1 MNKKIR
7 VIARGSR
14 LSRLQVEEVF
24 KKFPNLA
31 YEIKYLESY
40 GDKNLQISLLNGEA
54 PADIFTR
61 ELDDAIRRGDADIAI
76 HSAKDL
82 PYPLPEDIE
91 VIALFPAFDTTD
103 SLVSRDHKKLAELP
117 AGSVIG
123 TSSPLRKKG
132 LSKLRPDLTI
142 KGIRGCIEE
151 RVQQVKDGKFD
162 AAIVATCAL
171 KRLGMEDEIAE
182 VLPFATHPL
191 QGFLAI
197 TAKKVKSEER
207 RENAKKENAPLGV
220 PADLQI
226 SCKREESQACLNS
239 SECSRNSLQKSDGKE
254 RTSENT
260 DKYTHQELRAAFAS
274 QSILDR
280 QGKVQ
285 LVGFGP
291 GDPDLL
297 TLKAAKAIDHADII
311 FYDDLIDPSYLE
323 NKKAEKVYVGKRAG
337 YHHKEQATINR
348 LLLDAARQGKN
359 VVRLKGGDPMIF
371 AHGSEEIEYLES
383 NLIQVEVIPG
393 VTTASALAAS
403 QKISLTH
410 RDFSSSVALV
420 SGHTPQP
427 VTPDAETLVYYMGAK
442 QLQAI
447 ATKLIDED
455 GWAFN
460 TPVLLTYNVSRKDE
474 QTFETTLWKL
484 RNGEEATANN
494 YSAATGKNAGE
505 SIALA
510 DLPTPLIALIGNV
523 AGLKHRQAS
532 AIKPTLYT
540 GNMPALE
547 KRKPDYTYTPLIEM
561 HEYEPVH
568 WTQWEGE
575 PEKKGGDNDRKSN
588 FEKEVEEDNED
599 GLEFDEYEWA
609 EELQDNLNDFDS
621 PYKDIFLFT
630 SQYAVK
636 AWFNLLRK
644 TGKSTA
650 APKDVKFVSI
660 GATTTAALQQEG
672 IKDIEQVEKDNSFGV
687 IEWFKNKYDYY
698 RNAAIQHQ
706 KRNWSELYHSE
717 EEEEEEENEDLD
729 ENMNEDLEEHRP
741 AILYPQSNLSNN
753 TIAEELYKAGY
764 DVETISVY
772 VNKMPKHP
780 RRVNLN
786 HFKRIVFTSP
796 STIDNFIKL
805 YGKLP
810 DNVEFITRGP
820 ITQAH
825 LDEILNKE

>member
-24 KKFPNLA
+24 KNFPELA

-40 GDKNLQISLLNGEA
+40 GDKNQQISLLNGEA

-61 ELDDAIRRGDADIAI
+61 ELDDAIRQGDADIAI

-117 AGSVIG
+117 AGSIIG

-132 LSKLRPDLTI
+132 LNDLRPDLTI

-151 RVQQVKDGKFD
+151 RVQQVKDGKYD

-182 VLPFATHPL
+182 VLPFPTHPL
-191 QGFLAI
+191 QGFLAV
-197 TAKKVKSEER
+197 TAKKVSQ
-207 RENAKKENAPLGV
+207 
-220 PADLQI
+220 DLKQ
-226 SCKREESQACLNS
+226 
-239 SECSRNSLQKSDGKE
+239 
-254 RTSENT
+254 
-260 DKYTHQELRAAFAS
+260 AFAS
-274 QSILDR
+274 KSILDK
-280 QGKVQ
+280 QGSVS

-297 TLKAAKAIDHADII
+297 TIKAAKAIDAADII
-311 FYDDLIDPSYLE
+311 FYDDLIDDSYLAD
-323 NKKAEKVYVGKRAG
+323 KKAEKIYVGKRAG
-337 YHHKEQATINR
+337 YHHKEQADINR
-348 LLLDAARQGKN
+348 LLLNAAREGKN

-383 NLIQVEVIPG
+383 NLIKVNVIPG
-393 VTTASALAAS
+393 ITTASALAAS

-447 ATKLIDED
+447 ATQLIDKE

-460 TPVLLTYNVSRKDE
+460 TPVLLTYNVSRPDE
-474 QTFETTLWKL
+474 QTFETTLWNL
-484 RNGEEATANN
+484 RNGEMQN
-494 YSAATGKNAGE
+494 
-505 SIALA
+505 
-510 DLPTPLIALIGNV
+510 LPTPLIALIGNV
-523 AGLKHRQAS
+523 AGLKHHQAS
-532 AIKPTLYT
+532 DIKPTLYT
-540 GNMPALE
+540 GTLPAIE
-547 KRKPDYTYTPLIEM
+547 KRKADYTYTPLIEISY
-561 HEYEPVH
+561 HPSYF
-568 WTQWEGE
+568 T
-575 PEKKGGDNDRKSN
+575 KIL
-588 FEKEVEEDNED
+588 EDNYCEHYD
-599 GLEFDEYEWA
+599 GKSFTEYCEWDESQALY
-609 EELQDNLNDFDS
+609 
-621 PYKDIFLFT
+621 YIFT
-630 SQYAVK
+630 SQYGVQATLDYYDLILNEQEEHVFISIGDTTTEALHK
-636 AWFNLLRK
+636 A
-644 TGKSTA
+644 GV
-650 APKDVKFVSI
+650 KDVI
-660 GATTTAALQQEG
+660 
-672 IKDIEQVEKDNSFGV
+672 QVEQDNRYGV
-687 IEWFKNKYDYY
+687 IEWFKKEKERLDAAKPQYEQSLELFEKMDYDNYDPELEDFVY
-698 RNAAIQHQ
+698 RYENRLVFYPHSSLSPEDIPLALQ
-706 KRNWSELYHSE
+706 ELGFNVLSAVVYN
-717 EEEEEEENEDLD
+717 NEL
-729 ENMNEDLEEHRP
+729 
-741 AILYPQSNLSNN
+741 
-753 TIAEELYKAGY
+753 
-764 DVETISVY
+764 
-772 VNKMPKHP
+772 PKNP

-810 DNVEFITRGP
+810 ENTEFITRGP

-825 LDEILNKE
+825 LEEVLNK

>member
-24 KKFPNLA
+24 KNFPELA

-40 GDKNLQISLLNGEA
+40 GDKNQQISLLNGEA

-61 ELDDAIRRGDADIAI
+61 ELDDAIRQGDADIAI

-103 SLVSRDHKKLAELP
+103 SLVSRNHKKLAELP
-117 AGSVIG
+117 AGSIIG

-132 LSKLRPDLTI
+132 LNELRPDLTI

-151 RVQQVKDGKFD
+151 RVQQVKDGKYD

-182 VLPFATHPL
+182 VLPFPTHPL

-197 TAKKVKSEER
+197 TAKKGS
-207 RENAKKENAPLGV
+207 
-220 PADLQI
+220 DLKQ
-226 SCKREESQACLNS
+226 
-239 SECSRNSLQKSDGKE
+239 
-254 RTSENT
+254 
-260 DKYTHQELRAAFAS
+260 AFAS
-274 QSILDR
+274 KSILDK
-280 QGKVQ
+280 QGTVS

-297 TLKAAKAIDHADII
+297 TIKAAKAIDAADII
-311 FYDDLIDPSYLE
+311 FYDDLIDDSYLAD
-323 NKKAEKVYVGKRAG
+323 KKAEKIYVGKRAG
-337 YHHKEQATINR
+337 YHHKEQADINR
-348 LLLDAARQGKN
+348 LLLEAAREGKN

-383 NLIQVEVIPG
+383 NLIKVNVIPG
-393 VTTASALAAS
+393 ITTASALAAS

-447 ATKLIDED
+447 ATQLIDKE

-460 TPVLLTYNVSRKDE
+460 TPVLLTYNVSRPDE
-474 QTFETTLWKL
+474 QTFETTLWNL
-484 RNGEEATANN
+484 RNGEMQN
-494 YSAATGKNAGE
+494 
-505 SIALA
+505 
-510 DLPTPLIALIGNV
+510 LPTPLIALIGYV
-523 AGLKHRQAS
+523 AGLKYHQAS
-532 AIKPTLYT
+532 DIKPTLYT
-540 GNMPALE
+540 GTLPAIE
-547 KRKPDYTYTPLIEM
+547 KRKADYTYTPLIEISY
-561 HEYEPVH
+561 HPSYF
-568 WTQWEGE
+568 T
-575 PEKKGGDNDRKSN
+575 KIL
-588 FEKEVEEDNED
+588 EDNYCKQYD
-599 GLEFDEYEWA
+599 GKCFTKYCEWDESQALY
-609 EELQDNLNDFDS
+609 
-621 PYKDIFLFT
+621 YIFT
-630 SQYAVK
+630 SQYGVEATLEDYDLIFKEQEKHV
-636 AWFNLLRK
+636 FI
-644 TGKSTA
+644 
-650 APKDVKFVSI
+650 SI
-660 GATTTAALQQEG
+660 GDTTTEALHKAG
-672 IKDIEQVEKDNSFGV
+672 VKNVIQVEQDNRYGV
-687 IEWFKNKYDYY
+687 IEWFKKEKERLD
-698 RNAAIQHQ
+698 AARPQYEH
-706 KRNWSELYHSE
+706 SFELFE
-717 EEEEEEENEDLD
+717 KMDLD
-729 ENMNEDLEEHRP
+729 NYDHELADFVYRYENRLVFYPHSSLSPEDIPLALQELGFDVLSAIVYNNEL
-741 AILYPQSNLSNN
+741 
-753 TIAEELYKAGY
+753 
-764 DVETISVY
+764 
-772 VNKMPKHP
+772 PKNP

-810 DNVEFITRGP
+810 ENTEFITRGP

-825 LDEILNKE
+825 LEEVLNK

>member
-24 KKFPNLA
+24 KNFPELA

-40 GDKNLQISLLNGEA
+40 GDKNQQISLLNGEA

-61 ELDDAIRRGDADIAI
+61 ELDDAIRQGDADIAI

-117 AGSVIG
+117 AGSIIG

-132 LSKLRPDLTI
+132 LNELRPDLTI

-151 RVQQVKDGKFD
+151 RVQQVKDGKYD

-182 VLPFATHPL
+182 VLPFPTHPL

-197 TAKKVKSEER
+197 TAL
-207 RENAKKENAPLGV
+207 KESAAIRNTGGTKV
-220 PADLQI
+220 PADLQ
-226 SCKREESQACLNS
+226 
-239 SECSRNSLQKSDGKE
+239 SDGKQAI
-254 RTSENT
+254 SSQAL
-260 DKYTHQELRAAFAS
+260 KQAFAS
-274 QSILDR
+274 KSILDK
-280 QGKVQ
+280 QGTVS

-291 GDPDLL
+291 GDPELL
-297 TLKAAKAIDHADII
+297 TIKAAKAIDAADII
-311 FYDDLIDPSYLE
+311 FYDDLIDDSYLAD
-323 NKKAEKVYVGKRAG
+323 KKAEKIYVGKRAG
-337 YHHKEQATINR
+337 YHHKEQADINR
-348 LLLDAARQGKN
+348 LLLEAAREGKN

-383 NLIQVEVIPG
+383 NLIKVNVIPG
-393 VTTASALAAS
+393 ITTASALAAS

-442 QLQAI
+442 QLQTI
-447 ATKLIDED
+447 ATQLIDKE

-460 TPVLLTYNVSRKDE
+460 TPVLLTYNVSRPDE
-474 QTFETTLWKL
+474 QTFETTLWNL
-484 RNGEEATANN
+484 RNGEMQN
-494 YSAATGKNAGE
+494 
-505 SIALA
+505 
-510 DLPTPLIALIGNV
+510 LPTPLIALIGNV
-523 AGLKHRQAS
+523 AGLKHHQAS
-532 AIKPTLYT
+532 DIKPTLYT
-540 GNMPALE
+540 GTLPAIE
-547 KRKPDYTYTPLIEM
+547 KRKTDYTYTPLIEINYEID
-561 HEYEPVH
+561 HEWGLEDIGTSPISKEWYD
-568 WTQWEGE
+568 GE
-575 PEKKGGDNDRKSN
+575 WA
-588 FEKEVEEDNED
+588 D
-599 GLEFDEYEWA
+599 GLEDY
-609 EELQDNLNDFDS
+609 S
-621 PYKDIFLFT
+621 DISYLLFT

-636 AWFNLLRK
+636 GFMRVVEYTNYQQYTNEDLKVISIGK
-644 TGKSTA
+644 TTTEALHRAGF
-650 APKDVKFVSI
+650 KDVI
-660 GATTTAALQQEG
+660 
-672 IKDIEQVEKDNSFGV
+672 QVDEDNRYGV
-687 IEWFKNKYDYY
+687 IEWFKKE
-698 RNAAIQHQ
+698 RPKFLEQHPI
-706 KRNWSELYHSE
+706 EIEHGE
-717 EEEEEEENEDLD
+717 EYEEI
-729 ENMNEDLEEHRP
+729 P
-741 AILYPQSNLSNN
+741 AVLYPCSSLSPDDIPEALFALRYNVTKWTVYNN
-753 TIAEELYKAGY
+753 EL
-764 DVETISVY
+764 
-772 VNKMPKHP
+772 PKNP

-810 DNVEFITRGP
+810 ENTEFITRGP

-825 LDEILNKE
+825 LEEVLNK

>member
-1 MNKKIR
+1 MNKKIK

-24 KKFPNLA
+24 KNFPELA

-40 GDKNLQISLLNGEA
+40 GDKNQQISLLNGEA

-61 ELDDAIRRGDADIAI
+61 ELDDAIRQGDADIAI

-117 AGSVIG
+117 AGSIIG

-132 LSKLRPDLTI
+132 LNELRPDLTI

-151 RVQQVKDGKFD
+151 RVQQVKDGKYD

-182 VLPFATHPL
+182 VLPFPTHPL
-191 QGFLAI
+191 QGFLAV
-197 TAKKVKSEER
+197 TGKKVKSEER
-207 RENAKKENAPLGV
+207 RVKNQNAESSSASEQENSSLFTLRSSLKNL
-220 PADLQI
+220 
-226 SCKREESQACLNS
+226 LNS
-239 SECSRNSLQKSDGKE
+239 
-254 RTSENT
+254 
-260 DKYTHQELRAAFAS
+260 
-274 QSILDR
+274 
-280 QGKVQ
+280 QGTVS

-297 TLKAAKAIDHADII
+297 TIKAAKAIDAADII
-311 FYDDLIDPSYLE
+311 FYDDLIDDSYLAD
-323 NKKAEKVYVGKRAG
+323 KKAEKIYVGKRAG
-337 YHHKEQATINR
+337 YHHKEQADINR
-348 LLLDAARQGKN
+348 LLLDAAREGKN

-383 NLIQVEVIPG
+383 NLIKVNVIPG
-393 VTTASALAAS
+393 ITTASALAAS

-447 ATKLIDED
+447 ATQLIDKE

-460 TPVLLTYNVSRKDE
+460 TPVLLTYNVSRPDE
-474 QTFETTLWKL
+474 QTFETTLWNL
-484 RNGEEATANN
+484 RNGEMQN
-494 YSAATGKNAGE
+494 
-505 SIALA
+505 
-510 DLPTPLIALIGNV
+510 LPTPLIALIGNV
-523 AGLKHRQAS
+523 AGLKHHQAS
-532 AIKPTLYT
+532 DIKPTLYT
-540 GNMPALE
+540 GTLPAIE
-547 KRKPDYTYTPLIEM
+547 KRKADYTYTPLIEISY
-561 HEYEPVH
+561 HPSYF
-568 WTQWEGE
+568 T
-575 PEKKGGDNDRKSN
+575 KIL
-588 FEKEVEEDNED
+588 EDNYCEHYD
-599 GLEFDEYEWA
+599 GKSFTEYCEWDESQALY
-609 EELQDNLNDFDS
+609 
-621 PYKDIFLFT
+621 YIFT
-630 SQYAVK
+630 SQYGVQATLDYYDLIFKEQEEHVFISIGDTTTEALHK
-636 AWFNLLRK
+636 A
-644 TGKSTA
+644 GV
-650 APKDVKFVSI
+650 KDVI
-660 GATTTAALQQEG
+660 
-672 IKDIEQVEKDNSFGV
+672 QVEKDNRYGV
-687 IEWFKNKYDYY
+687 IEWFKKEKERLDAARPQYEHSFELFEKMDHDNYDPELEDFVY
-698 RNAAIQHQ
+698 RYENRLVFYPHSSLSPEDIPLALQ
-706 KRNWSELYHSE
+706 ELGFNVLSAVVYN
-717 EEEEEEENEDLD
+717 NEL
-729 ENMNEDLEEHRP
+729 
-741 AILYPQSNLSNN
+741 
-753 TIAEELYKAGY
+753 
-764 DVETISVY
+764 
-772 VNKMPKHP
+772 PKNP

-810 DNVEFITRGP
+810 ENTEFITRGP

-825 LDEILNKE
+825 LEEVLNK

>member
-24 KKFPNLA
+24 KNFPELA

-40 GDKNLQISLLNGEA
+40 GDKNQQISLLNGEA

-61 ELDDAIRRGDADIAI
+61 ELDDAIRQGDADIAI

-117 AGSVIG
+117 AGSIIG

-132 LSKLRPDLTI
+132 LNELRPDLTI

-151 RVQQVKDGKFD
+151 RVQQVKDGKYD

-182 VLPFATHPL
+182 VLPFPTHPL

-197 TAKKVKSEER
+197 TGKKVKSEER
-207 RENAKKENAPLGV
+207 RMKNQNAESSSASEQENSSLFTLRSSLKNL
-220 PADLQI
+220 
-226 SCKREESQACLNS
+226 LNS
-239 SECSRNSLQKSDGKE
+239 
-254 RTSENT
+254 
-260 DKYTHQELRAAFAS
+260 
-274 QSILDR
+274 
-280 QGKVQ
+280 QGSVS

-297 TLKAAKAIDHADII
+297 TIKAAKAIDAADII
-311 FYDDLIDPSYLE
+311 FYDDLIDDSYLAD
-323 NKKAEKVYVGKRAG
+323 KKAEKIYVGKRAG
-337 YHHKEQATINR
+337 YHHKEQEDINR
-348 LLLDAARQGKN
+348 LLLNAAREGKN

-383 NLIQVEVIPG
+383 NLIKVNVIPG
-393 VTTASALAAS
+393 ITTASALAAS

-442 QLQAI
+442 QLQTI
-447 ATKLIDED
+447 ATQLIDKE

-460 TPVLLTYNVSRKDE
+460 TPVLLTYNVSRPDE
-474 QTFETTLWKL
+474 QTFETTLWNL
-484 RNGEEATANN
+484 RNGEMQN
-494 YSAATGKNAGE
+494 
-505 SIALA
+505 
-510 DLPTPLIALIGNV
+510 LPTPLIALIGNV
-523 AGLKHRQAS
+523 AGLKHYQAS
-532 AIKPTLYT
+532 DIKPTLYT
-540 GNMPALE
+540 GTLPAIE
-547 KRKPDYTYTPLIEM
+547 KRKADYTYTPLIDIN
-561 HEYEPVH
+561 YEI
-568 WTQWEGE
+568 
-575 PEKKGGDNDRKSN
+575 DY
-588 FEKEVEEDNED
+588 ED
-599 GLEFDEYEWA
+599 GLEDIEKCPVSKEWVDGEWSNGLEY
-609 EELQDNLNDFDS
+609 LS
-621 PYKDIFLFT
+621 HISYILFT

-636 AWFNLLRK
+636 GFMRVIEYTYYQTYPNKDLKVISIGK
-644 TGKSTA
+644 TTTEALHKAGF
-650 APKDVKFVSI
+650 KDVIQVD
-660 GATTTAALQQEG
+660 EDNRYG
-672 IKDIEQVEKDNSFGV
+672 I
-687 IEWFKNKYDYY
+687 IEWFKKE
-698 RNAAIQHQ
+698 RPKFLEQHPI
-706 KRNWSELYHSE
+706 EIEHGE
-717 EEEEEEENEDLD
+717 EYEEI
-729 ENMNEDLEEHRP
+729 P
-741 AILYPQSNLSNN
+741 AVLYPCSSLSPDDIPEALFALRYNVTKWTVYNN
-753 TIAEELYKAGY
+753 EL
-764 DVETISVY
+764 
-772 VNKMPKHP
+772 PKNP

-810 DNVEFITRGP
+810 ENTEFITRGP

-825 LDEILNKE
+825 LEEVMNK

>member
-24 KKFPNLA
+24 KNFPELA

-40 GDKNLQISLLNGEA
+40 GDKNQQISLLNGEA

-61 ELDDAIRRGDADIAI
+61 ELDDAIRQGDADIAI

-103 SLVSRDHKKLAELP
+103 SLVSRDYKKLAELP
-117 AGSVIG
+117 AGSIIG

-132 LSKLRPDLTI
+132 LNELRPDLTI

-151 RVQQVKDGKFD
+151 RVQQVKDGKYD

-182 VLPFATHPL
+182 VLPFPTHPL

-197 TAKKVKSEER
+197 TAKKGSQ
-207 RENAKKENAPLGV
+207 
-220 PADLQI
+220 DLKQ
-226 SCKREESQACLNS
+226 
-239 SECSRNSLQKSDGKE
+239 
-254 RTSENT
+254 
-260 DKYTHQELRAAFAS
+260 AFAS
-274 QSILDR
+274 KSILDK
-280 QGKVQ
+280 QGTAS

-297 TLKAAKAIDHADII
+297 TIKAAKAIDAADII
-311 FYDDLIDPSYLE
+311 FYDDLIDDSYLAD
-323 NKKAEKVYVGKRAG
+323 KKAEKIYVGKRAG
-337 YHHKEQATINR
+337 YHHKEQADINR
-348 LLLDAARQGKN
+348 LLLEAAREGKN

-383 NLIQVEVIPG
+383 NLIKVNVIPG
-393 VTTASALAAS
+393 ITTASALAAS

-442 QLQAI
+442 QLQTI
-447 ATKLIDED
+447 ATQLIDKE

-460 TPVLLTYNVSRKDE
+460 TPVLLTYNVSRPDE
-474 QTFETTLWKL
+474 QTFETTLWNL
-484 RNGEEATANN
+484 RNGEMQN
-494 YSAATGKNAGE
+494 
-505 SIALA
+505 
-510 DLPTPLIALIGNV
+510 LPTPLIALIGNV
-523 AGLKHRQAS
+523 AGLKHHQAS
-532 AIKPTLYT
+532 DIKPTLYT
-540 GNMPALE
+540 GTLPAIE
-547 KRKPDYTYTPLIEM
+547 KRKADYTYTPLIEISY
-561 HEYEPVH
+561 HPSYFTKILEDHYFERYD
-568 WTQWEGE
+568 G
-575 PEKKGGDNDRKSN
+575 KS
-588 FEKEVEEDNED
+588 FTKYCEW
-599 GLEFDEYEWA
+599 DESQALY
-609 EELQDNLNDFDS
+609 
-621 PYKDIFLFT
+621 YIFT
-630 SQYAVK
+630 SQYGVHATLDYYDLIFKEQEEHV
-636 AWFNLLRK
+636 FI
-644 TGKSTA
+644 
-650 APKDVKFVSI
+650 SI
-660 GATTTAALQQEG
+660 GDTTTEALHKAG
-672 IKDIEQVEKDNSFGV
+672 VKNVIQVEQDNRYGV
-687 IEWFKNKYDYY
+687 IEWFKKEKERLDAEKPRYEQ
-698 RNAAIQHQ
+698 IM
-706 KRNWSELYHSE
+706 KK
-717 EEEEEEENEDLD
+717 LD
-729 ENMNEDLEEHRP
+729 ELNDPDEQDAYYYKEEDFLQRYENRLVFYPHSSLSPEDIPLALQELGFNVLSAVVYNNEL
-741 AILYPQSNLSNN
+741 
-753 TIAEELYKAGY
+753 
-764 DVETISVY
+764 
-772 VNKMPKHP
+772 PKNP

-810 DNVEFITRGP
+810 ENTEFITRGP

-825 LDEILNKE
+825 LEEVLNK

>member
-24 KKFPNLA
+24 KNFPELA

-40 GDKNLQISLLNGEA
+40 GDKNQQISLLNGEA

-61 ELDDAIRRGDADIAI
+61 ELDDAIRQGDADIAI

-117 AGSVIG
+117 AGSIIG

-132 LSKLRPDLTI
+132 LNELRPDLTI

-151 RVQQVKDGKFD
+151 RVQQVKDGKYD

-182 VLPFATHPL
+182 VLPFPTHPL

-197 TAKKVKSEER
+197 TGKKVKSEER
-207 RENAKKENAPLGV
+207 RMKNQNAESSSASEQENSSLFTLRSSLKNL
-220 PADLQI
+220 
-226 SCKREESQACLNS
+226 LNS
-239 SECSRNSLQKSDGKE
+239 
-254 RTSENT
+254 
-260 DKYTHQELRAAFAS
+260 
-274 QSILDR
+274 
-280 QGKVQ
+280 QGSVS

-297 TLKAAKAIDHADII
+297 TIKAAKAIDAADII
-311 FYDDLIDPSYLE
+311 FYDDLIDDSFLAD
-323 NKKAEKVYVGKRAG
+323 KKAEKIYVGKRAG
-337 YHHKEQATINR
+337 YHHKEQEDINR
-348 LLLDAARQGKN
+348 LLLNAAREGKN

-383 NLIQVEVIPG
+383 NLIKVNVIPG
-393 VTTASALAAS
+393 ITTASALAAS

-442 QLQAI
+442 QLQTI
-447 ATKLIDED
+447 ATQLIDKE

-460 TPVLLTYNVSRKDE
+460 TSVLLTYNVSRPDE
-474 QTFETTLWKL
+474 QTFETTLWNL
-484 RNGEEATANN
+484 RNGEMQN
-494 YSAATGKNAGE
+494 
-505 SIALA
+505 
-510 DLPTPLIALIGNV
+510 LPTPLIALIGYV
-523 AGLKHRQAS
+523 AGLKHHQAS
-532 AIKPTLYT
+532 DIKPTLYT
-540 GNMPALE
+540 GTLPAIE
-547 KRKPDYTYTPLIEM
+547 KRKADYTYTPLIEISY
-561 HEYEPVH
+561 HPSYFTKILEDHYFERYD
-568 WTQWEGE
+568 G
-575 PEKKGGDNDRKSN
+575 KS
-588 FEKEVEEDNED
+588 FTKYCEW
-599 GLEFDEYEWA
+599 DESQALY
-609 EELQDNLNDFDS
+609 
-621 PYKDIFLFT
+621 YIFT
-630 SQYAVK
+630 SQYGVHATLDYYDLIFKEQEEHV
-636 AWFNLLRK
+636 FI
-644 TGKSTA
+644 
-650 APKDVKFVSI
+650 SI
-660 GATTTAALQQEG
+660 GDTTTEALHKAG
-672 IKDIEQVEKDNSFGV
+672 VKNVIQVEQDNRYGV
-687 IEWFKNKYDYY
+687 IEWFKKEKERLDAEKPRYEQ
-698 RNAAIQHQ
+698 IM
-706 KRNWSELYHSE
+706 KK
-717 EEEEEEENEDLD
+717 LD
-729 ENMNEDLEEHRP
+729 ELNDPDEQDAYYYKEEDFLQRYENRLVFYPHSSLSPEDIPLALQELGFNVLSAVVYNNEL
-741 AILYPQSNLSNN
+741 
-753 TIAEELYKAGY
+753 
-764 DVETISVY
+764 
-772 VNKMPKHP
+772 PKNP

-810 DNVEFITRGP
+810 ENTEFITRGP

-825 LDEILNKE
+825 LEEVLNK

>member
-24 KKFPNLA
+24 KNFPELA

-40 GDKNLQISLLNGEA
+40 GDKNQQISLLNGEA

-61 ELDDAIRRGDADIAI
+61 ELDDAIRQGDADIAI

-117 AGSVIG
+117 AGSIIG

-132 LSKLRPDLTI
+132 LNELRPDLTI

-151 RVQQVKDGKFD
+151 RVQQVKDGKYD
-162 AAIVATCAL
+162 AAIVASCAL

-182 VLPFATHPL
+182 VLPFPTHPL
-191 QGFLAI
+191 QGFLAV
-197 TAKKVKSEER
+197 TAKKGSQ
-207 RENAKKENAPLGV
+207 
-220 PADLQI
+220 DL
-226 SCKREESQACLNS
+226 KQAFVS
-239 SECSRNSLQKSDGKE
+239 K
-254 RTSENT
+254 
-260 DKYTHQELRAAFAS
+260 
-274 QSILDR
+274 SILDK
-280 QGKVQ
+280 QGSVS

-297 TLKAAKAIDHADII
+297 TIKAAKAIDAADII
-311 FYDDLIDPSYLE
+311 FYDDLIDDSYLAD
-323 NKKAEKVYVGKRAG
+323 KKAEKIYVGKRAG
-337 YHHKEQATINR
+337 YHHKEQADINR
-348 LLLDAARQGKN
+348 LLLEAAREGKN

-383 NLIQVEVIPG
+383 NLIKVNVIPG
-393 VTTASALAAS
+393 ITTASALAAS

-447 ATKLIDED
+447 ATQFIDKE

-460 TPVLLTYNVSRKDE
+460 TPVLLTYNVSRPDE
-474 QTFETTLWKL
+474 QTFETTLWNL
-484 RNGEEATANN
+484 RNGEMQN
-494 YSAATGKNAGE
+494 
-505 SIALA
+505 
-510 DLPTPLIALIGNV
+510 LPTPLIALIGYV
-523 AGLKHRQAS
+523 AGLKHHQAS
-532 AIKPTLYT
+532 DIKPTLYT
-540 GNMPALE
+540 GTLPAIE
-547 KRKPDYTYTPLIEM
+547 KRKADYTYTPLIEISY
-561 HEYEPVH
+561 HPSYF
-568 WTQWEGE
+568 T
-575 PEKKGGDNDRKSN
+575 KIL
-588 FEKEVEEDNED
+588 EDNYCEHYD
-599 GLEFDEYEWA
+599 GKSFTEYCEWDESQALY
-609 EELQDNLNDFDS
+609 
-621 PYKDIFLFT
+621 YIFT
-630 SQYAVK
+630 SQYGVQATLDYYDLILKEQEEHVFISIGDTTTEALHK
-636 AWFNLLRK
+636 A
-644 TGKSTA
+644 GV
-650 APKDVKFVSI
+650 KDVI
-660 GATTTAALQQEG
+660 
-672 IKDIEQVEKDNSFGV
+672 QVEQDNRYGV
-687 IEWFKNKYDYY
+687 IEWFKKEKERLD
-698 RNAAIQHQ
+698 AARPQYEQ
-706 KRNWSELYHSE
+706 SYELFE
-717 EEEEEEENEDLD
+717 KMDLD
-729 ENMNEDLEEHRP
+729 NYDHELADFVYRYENRLVFYPHSSLSPEDIPLALQELGFNVLSAVVYNNEL
-741 AILYPQSNLSNN
+741 
-753 TIAEELYKAGY
+753 
-764 DVETISVY
+764 
-772 VNKMPKHP
+772 PKNP

-810 DNVEFITRGP
+810 ENTEFITRGP

-825 LDEILNKE
+825 LEEVLNK

>member
-24 KKFPNLA
+24 KNFPELA

-40 GDKNLQISLLNGEA
+40 GDKNQQISLLNGEA

-61 ELDDAIRRGDADIAI
+61 ELDDAIRQGDADIAI

-117 AGSVIG
+117 AGSIIG

-132 LSKLRPDLTI
+132 LNELRPDLTI

-151 RVQQVKDGKFD
+151 RVQQVKDGKYD

-182 VLPFATHPL
+182 VLPFPTHPL

-197 TAKKVKSEER
+197 TAL
-207 RENAKKENAPLGV
+207 KESADIRNTGGTKV
-220 PADLQI
+220 PADLQ
-226 SCKREESQACLNS
+226 
-239 SECSRNSLQKSDGKE
+239 SDGKQAI
-254 RTSENT
+254 SSQAL
-260 DKYTHQELRAAFAS
+260 KQAFAS
-274 QSILDR
+274 KSILDK
-280 QGKVQ
+280 QGTVS

-291 GDPDLL
+291 GDPELL
-297 TLKAAKAIDHADII
+297 TIKAAKAIDAADII
-311 FYDDLIDPSYLE
+311 FYDDLIDDSYLAD
-323 NKKAEKVYVGKRAG
+323 KKAEKIYVGKRAG
-337 YHHKEQATINR
+337 YHHKEQADINR
-348 LLLDAARQGKN
+348 LLLDAAREGKN

-383 NLIQVEVIPG
+383 NLIKVNVIPG
-393 VTTASALAAS
+393 ITTASALAAS

-442 QLQAI
+442 QLQTI
-447 ATKLIDED
+447 ATQLIDKD

-460 TPVLLTYNVSRKDE
+460 TPVLLTYNVSRPDE
-474 QTFETTLWKL
+474 QTFETTLWNL
-484 RNGEEATANN
+484 RNSEMQN
-494 YSAATGKNAGE
+494 
-505 SIALA
+505 
-510 DLPTPLIALIGNV
+510 LPTPLITLIGNV
-523 AGLKHRQAS
+523 AGLKHHQAS
-532 AIKPTLYT
+532 DIKPTLYT
-540 GNMPALE
+540 GTLPAIE
-547 KRKPDYTYTPLIEM
+547 KRKADYTYTPLIEIN
-561 HEYEPVH
+561 YEI
-568 WTQWEGE
+568 
-575 PEKKGGDNDRKSN
+575 DY
-588 FEKEVEEDNED
+588 ED
-599 GLEFDEYEWA
+599 GLEVIEKCPVSKEWYDGVWA
-609 EELQDNLNDFDS
+609 DGLEDYS
-621 PYKDIFLFT
+621 DISYLLFT

-636 AWFNLLRK
+636 GFMRVIKDTNYEEYTNEDLKVISIGK
-644 TGKSTA
+644 TTTEALHKAGF
-650 APKDVKFVSI
+650 KDVIQVD
-660 GATTTAALQQEG
+660 EDNRYG
-672 IKDIEQVEKDNSFGV
+672 I
-687 IEWFKNKYDYY
+687 IEWFKKE
-698 RNAAIQHQ
+698 RPKFLEQHPI
-706 KRNWSELYHSE
+706 EIEHGE
-717 EEEEEEENEDLD
+717 EYEEI
-729 ENMNEDLEEHRP
+729 P
-741 AILYPQSNLSNN
+741 AVLYPCSSLSPDDIPEALFALRYNVTKWTVYNN
-753 TIAEELYKAGY
+753 EL
-764 DVETISVY
+764 
-772 VNKMPKHP
+772 PKNP

-810 DNVEFITRGP
+810 ENTEFITRGP

-825 LDEILNKE
+825 LEEVLNK

>member
-24 KKFPNLA
+24 KNFPELA

-40 GDKNLQISLLNGEA
+40 GDKNQQISLLNGEA

-61 ELDDAIRRGDADIAI
+61 ELDDAIRQGDADIAI

-117 AGSVIG
+117 AGSIIG

-132 LSKLRPDLTI
+132 LNELRPDLTI

-151 RVQQVKDGKFD
+151 RVQQVKDGKYD

-182 VLPFATHPL
+182 VLPFPTHPL

-197 TAKKVKSEER
+197 TAKKGS
-207 RENAKKENAPLGV
+207 
-220 PADLQI
+220 DLKQ
-226 SCKREESQACLNS
+226 
-239 SECSRNSLQKSDGKE
+239 
-254 RTSENT
+254 
-260 DKYTHQELRAAFAS
+260 AFAS
-274 QSILDR
+274 KSILDK
-280 QGKVQ
+280 QGSVS

-297 TLKAAKAIDHADII
+297 TIKAAKAIDAADII
-311 FYDDLIDPSYLE
+311 FYDDLIDDSYLTD
-323 NKKAEKVYVGKRAG
+323 KKAEKIYVGKRAG
-337 YHHKEQATINR
+337 YHHKEQADINR
-348 LLLDAARQGKN
+348 LLLEAAREGKN

-383 NLIQVEVIPG
+383 NLIKVNVIPG
-393 VTTASALAAS
+393 ITTASALAAS

-442 QLQAI
+442 QLQTI
-447 ATKLIDED
+447 ATQLIDKE

-460 TPVLLTYNVSRKDE
+460 TPVLLTYNVSRPDE
-474 QTFETTLWKL
+474 QTFETTLWNL
-484 RNGEEATANN
+484 RNDEMQN
-494 YSAATGKNAGE
+494 
-505 SIALA
+505 
-510 DLPTPLIALIGNV
+510 LPTPLIALIGNV
-523 AGLKHRQAS
+523 AGLKHHQAS
-532 AIKPTLYT
+532 DIKPTLYT
-540 GNMPALE
+540 GTLPAIE
-547 KRKPDYTYTPLIEM
+547 KRKADYTYTPLIEISY
-561 HEYEPVH
+561 HPSYF
-568 WTQWEGE
+568 T
-575 PEKKGGDNDRKSN
+575 KIL
-588 FEKEVEEDNED
+588 EDNYCKQYD
-599 GLEFDEYEWA
+599 GKCFTKYCEWDESQALY
-609 EELQDNLNDFDS
+609 
-621 PYKDIFLFT
+621 YIFT
-630 SQYAVK
+630 SQYGVEATLEDYDLIFKEQEKHV
-636 AWFNLLRK
+636 FI
-644 TGKSTA
+644 
-650 APKDVKFVSI
+650 SI
-660 GATTTAALQQEG
+660 GDTTTEALHKAG
-672 IKDIEQVEKDNSFGV
+672 VKNVIQVEQDNRYGV
-687 IEWFKNKYDYY
+687 IEWFKKEKERLD
-698 RNAAIQHQ
+698 AARPQYEH
-706 KRNWSELYHSE
+706 SFELFE
-717 EEEEEEENEDLD
+717 KMDLD
-729 ENMNEDLEEHRP
+729 NYDHELADFVYRYENRLVFYPHSSLSPEDIPLALQELGFDVLSAIVYNNEL
-741 AILYPQSNLSNN
+741 
-753 TIAEELYKAGY
+753 
-764 DVETISVY
+764 
-772 VNKMPKHP
+772 PKNP

-810 DNVEFITRGP
+810 ENTEFITRGP

-825 LDEILNKE
+825 LEEVMKVKNEE

>member
-24 KKFPNLA
+24 KNFPELA

-40 GDKNLQISLLNGEA
+40 GDKNQQISLLNGEA

-61 ELDDAIRRGDADIAI
+61 ELDDAIRQGDADIAI

-117 AGSVIG
+117 AGSIIG

-132 LSKLRPDLTI
+132 LNELRPDLTI

-151 RVQQVKDGKFD
+151 RVQQVKDGKYD

-182 VLPFATHPL
+182 VLPFPTHPL

-197 TAKKVKSEER
+197 TAKK
-207 RENAKKENAPLGV
+207 G
-220 PADLQI
+220 
-226 SCKREESQACLNS
+226 SQA
-239 SECSRNSLQKSDGKE
+239 LQ
-254 RTSENT
+254 
-260 DKYTHQELRAAFAS
+260 QAFAS
-274 QSILDR
+274 KSILNK
-280 QGKVQ
+280 QGSVS

-297 TLKAAKAIDHADII
+297 TIKAAKAIDAADII
-311 FYDDLIDPSYLE
+311 FYDDLIDDSYLAD
-323 NKKAEKVYVGKRAG
+323 KKAEKIYVGKRAG
-337 YHHKEQATINR
+337 YHHKEQADINR
-348 LLLDAARQGKN
+348 LLLEAAREGKN

-383 NLIQVEVIPG
+383 NLIKVNVIPG
-393 VTTASALAAS
+393 ITTASALAAS

-447 ATKLIDED
+447 ATQLIDKE

-460 TPVLLTYNVSRKDE
+460 TPVLLTYNVSRPDE
-474 QTFETTLWKL
+474 QTFETTLWNL
-484 RNGEEATANN
+484 RNGEMQN
-494 YSAATGKNAGE
+494 
-505 SIALA
+505 
-510 DLPTPLIALIGNV
+510 LPTPLIALIGYV
-523 AGLKHRQAS
+523 AGLKHHQAS
-532 AIKPTLYT
+532 DIKPTLYT
-540 GNMPALE
+540 GTLPAIE
-547 KRKPDYTYTPLIEM
+547 KRKADYTYTPLIEISY
-561 HEYEPVH
+561 HPSYF
-568 WTQWEGE
+568 T
-575 PEKKGGDNDRKSN
+575 KIL
-588 FEKEVEEDNED
+588 EDNYCEHYD
-599 GLEFDEYEWA
+599 GKSFTEYCEWDESQALY
-609 EELQDNLNDFDS
+609 
-621 PYKDIFLFT
+621 YIFT
-630 SQYAVK
+630 SQYGVQATLDYYDLILDEQEEHVFISIGDTTTEALHK
-636 AWFNLLRK
+636 A
-644 TGKSTA
+644 GV
-650 APKDVKFVSI
+650 KDVI
-660 GATTTAALQQEG
+660 
-672 IKDIEQVEKDNSFGV
+672 QVEQDNRYGV
-687 IEWFKNKYDYY
+687 IEWFKKEKERLD
-698 RNAAIQHQ
+698 AARPQYEH
-706 KRNWSELYHSE
+706 SYELFE
-717 EEEEEEENEDLD
+717 KMDLD
-729 ENMNEDLEEHRP
+729 NYDHKLADFVYRYENRLVFYPHSSLSPEDIPLALQELGFNVLSAVVYNNEL
-741 AILYPQSNLSNN
+741 
-753 TIAEELYKAGY
+753 
-764 DVETISVY
+764 
-772 VNKMPKHP
+772 PKNP

-810 DNVEFITRGP
+810 ENTEFITRGP

-825 LDEILNKE
+825 LEEVLNK

>member
-24 KKFPNLA
+24 KNFPELA

-40 GDKNLQISLLNGEA
+40 GDKNQQISLLNGEA

-61 ELDDAIRRGDADIAI
+61 ELDDAIRQGDADIAI

-117 AGSVIG
+117 AGSIIG

-132 LSKLRPDLTI
+132 LNELRPDLTI

-151 RVQQVKDGKFD
+151 RVQQVKDGKYD

-182 VLPFATHPL
+182 VLPFPTHPL
-191 QGFLAI
+191 QGFLAV
-197 TAKKVKSEER
+197 TAKKGSQ
-207 RENAKKENAPLGV
+207 
-220 PADLQI
+220 DLKQ
-226 SCKREESQACLNS
+226 
-239 SECSRNSLQKSDGKE
+239 
-254 RTSENT
+254 
-260 DKYTHQELRAAFAS
+260 AFAS
-274 QSILDR
+274 KSILDK
-280 QGKVQ
+280 QGTVS

-291 GDPDLL
+291 GDPELL
-297 TLKAAKAIDHADII
+297 TIKAAKAIDAADII
-311 FYDDLIDPSYLE
+311 FYDDLIDDSYLAD
-323 NKKAEKVYVGKRAG
+323 KKAEKIYVGKRAG
-337 YHHKEQATINR
+337 YHHKEQADINR
-348 LLLDAARQGKN
+348 LLLEAAREGKN

-383 NLIQVEVIPG
+383 NLIKVNVIPG
-393 VTTASALAAS
+393 ITTASALAAS

-442 QLQAI
+442 QLQTI
-447 ATKLIDED
+447 ATQLIDKE

-460 TPVLLTYNVSRKDE
+460 TPVLLTYNVSRPDE
-474 QTFETTLWKL
+474 QTFETTLWNL
-484 RNGEEATANN
+484 RNGEMQN
-494 YSAATGKNAGE
+494 
-505 SIALA
+505 
-510 DLPTPLIALIGNV
+510 LPTPLIALIGNV
-523 AGLKHRQAS
+523 AGLKHHQAS
-532 AIKPTLYT
+532 DIKPTLYT
-540 GNMPALE
+540 GTLPAIE
-547 KRKPDYTYTPLIEM
+547 KRKADYTYTPLIEIN
-561 HEYEPVH
+561 YEI
-568 WTQWEGE
+568 
-575 PEKKGGDNDRKSN
+575 DY
-588 FEKEVEEDNED
+588 ED
-599 GLEFDEYEWA
+599 GLEDIEKCPVSKEWYDGVWA
-609 EELQDNLNDFDS
+609 DGLEDYS
-621 PYKDIFLFT
+621 DISYLLFT

-636 AWFNLLRK
+636 GFMRVIKDTNYEEYTNEDLKVISIGK
-644 TGKSTA
+644 TTTEALHKAGF
-650 APKDVKFVSI
+650 KDVIQVD
-660 GATTTAALQQEG
+660 EDNRYG
-672 IKDIEQVEKDNSFGV
+672 I
-687 IEWFKNKYDYY
+687 IEWFKKE
-698 RNAAIQHQ
+698 RPKFLEQHPI
-706 KRNWSELYHSE
+706 EIEHGE
-717 EEEEEEENEDLD
+717 EYEEI
-729 ENMNEDLEEHRP
+729 P
-741 AILYPQSNLSNN
+741 AVLYPCSSLSPDDIPEALFALRYNVTKWTVYNN
-753 TIAEELYKAGY
+753 EL
-764 DVETISVY
+764 
-772 VNKMPKHP
+772 PKNP

-810 DNVEFITRGP
+810 ENTEFITRGP

-825 LDEILNKE
+825 LEEVLNK

>member
-24 KKFPNLA
+24 KNFPELA

-40 GDKNLQISLLNGEA
+40 GDKNQQISLLNGEA

-61 ELDDAIRRGDADIAI
+61 ELDDAIRQGDADIAI

-117 AGSVIG
+117 AGSIIG

-132 LSKLRPDLTI
+132 LNELRPDLTI

-151 RVQQVKDGKFD
+151 RVQQVKDGKYD

-182 VLPFATHPL
+182 VLPFPTHPL

-197 TAKKVKSEER
+197 TAKK
-207 RENAKKENAPLGV
+207 G
-220 PADLQI
+220 
-226 SCKREESQACLNS
+226 SQA
-239 SECSRNSLQKSDGKE
+239 LQ
-254 RTSENT
+254 
-260 DKYTHQELRAAFAS
+260 QAFAS
-274 QSILDR
+274 KSILNK
-280 QGKVQ
+280 QGSVS

-297 TLKAAKAIDHADII
+297 TIKAAKAIDAADII
-311 FYDDLIDPSYLE
+311 FYDDLIDDSYLAD
-323 NKKAEKVYVGKRAG
+323 KKAEKIYVGKRAG
-337 YHHKEQATINR
+337 YHHKEQADINR
-348 LLLDAARQGKN
+348 LLLEAAREGKN

-383 NLIQVEVIPG
+383 NLIKVNVIPG
-393 VTTASALAAS
+393 ITTASALAAS

-447 ATKLIDED
+447 ATQLIDKE

-460 TPVLLTYNVSRKDE
+460 TPVLLTYNVSRPDE
-474 QTFETTLWKL
+474 QTFETTLWNL
-484 RNGEEATANN
+484 RNGEMQN
-494 YSAATGKNAGE
+494 
-505 SIALA
+505 
-510 DLPTPLIALIGNV
+510 LPTPLIALIGYV
-523 AGLKHRQAS
+523 AGLKHHQAS
-532 AIKPTLYT
+532 DIKPTLYT
-540 GNMPALE
+540 GTLPAIE
-547 KRKPDYTYTPLIEM
+547 KRKADYTYTPLIEISY
-561 HEYEPVH
+561 HPSYF
-568 WTQWEGE
+568 T
-575 PEKKGGDNDRKSN
+575 KIL
-588 FEKEVEEDNED
+588 EDNYCEHYD
-599 GLEFDEYEWA
+599 GKSFTEYCEWDESQALY
-609 EELQDNLNDFDS
+609 
-621 PYKDIFLFT
+621 YIFT
-630 SQYAVK
+630 SQYGVQATLDYYDLILKEQEEHVFISIGDTTTEALHK
-636 AWFNLLRK
+636 A
-644 TGKSTA
+644 GV
-650 APKDVKFVSI
+650 KDVI
-660 GATTTAALQQEG
+660 
-672 IKDIEQVEKDNSFGV
+672 QVEQDNRYGV
-687 IEWFKNKYDYY
+687 IEWFKKEKERLD
-698 RNAAIQHQ
+698 AARPQYEH
-706 KRNWSELYHSE
+706 SYELFE
-717 EEEEEEENEDLD
+717 KMDLD
-729 ENMNEDLEEHRP
+729 NYDHELADFVYRYENRLVFYPHSSLSPEDIPLALQELGFNVLSAVVYNNEL
-741 AILYPQSNLSNN
+741 
-753 TIAEELYKAGY
+753 
-764 DVETISVY
+764 
-772 VNKMPKHP
+772 PKNP

-810 DNVEFITRGP
+810 ENTEFITRGP

-825 LDEILNKE
+825 LEEVLNK

>member
-24 KKFPNLA
+24 KNFPELA

-40 GDKNLQISLLNGEA
+40 GDKNQQISLLNGEA

-61 ELDDAIRRGDADIAI
+61 ELDDAIRQGDADIAI

-117 AGSVIG
+117 AGSIIG

-132 LSKLRPDLTI
+132 LNELRPDLTI

-151 RVQQVKDGKFD
+151 RVQQVKDGKYD

-182 VLPFATHPL
+182 VLPFPTHPL

-197 TAKKVKSEER
+197 TAL
-207 RENAKKENAPLGV
+207 KESAAIRNTGGTKV
-220 PADLQI
+220 PADLQ
-226 SCKREESQACLNS
+226 
-239 SECSRNSLQKSDGKE
+239 SDGKQAI
-254 RTSENT
+254 SSQAL
-260 DKYTHQELRAAFAS
+260 KQAFAS
-274 QSILDR
+274 KSILDK
-280 QGKVQ
+280 QGTVS

-291 GDPDLL
+291 GDPELL
-297 TLKAAKAIDHADII
+297 TIKAAKAIDAADII
-311 FYDDLIDPSYLE
+311 FYDDLIDDSYLAD
-323 NKKAEKVYVGKRAG
+323 KKAEKIYVGKRAG
-337 YHHKEQATINR
+337 YHHKEQADINR
-348 LLLDAARQGKN
+348 LLLDAAREGKN

-383 NLIQVEVIPG
+383 NLIKVNVIPG
-393 VTTASALAAS
+393 ITTASALAAS

-442 QLQAI
+442 QLQTI
-447 ATKLIDED
+447 ATQLIDKE

-460 TPVLLTYNVSRKDE
+460 TPVLLTYNVSRPDE
-474 QTFETTLWKL
+474 QTFETTLWNL
-484 RNGEEATANN
+484 RNGEMQN
-494 YSAATGKNAGE
+494 
-505 SIALA
+505 
-510 DLPTPLIALIGNV
+510 LPTPLITLIGNV
-523 AGLKHRQAS
+523 AGLKHHQAS
-532 AIKPTLYT
+532 DIKPTLYT
-540 GNMPALE
+540 GTLPAIE
-547 KRKPDYTYTPLIEM
+547 KRKADYTYTPLIEIN
-561 HEYEPVH
+561 YEI
-568 WTQWEGE
+568 
-575 PEKKGGDNDRKSN
+575 DY
-588 FEKEVEEDNED
+588 ED
-599 GLEFDEYEWA
+599 GLEDIEKCPVSKEWYDGVWA
-609 EELQDNLNDFDS
+609 DGLEDYS
-621 PYKDIFLFT
+621 DISYLLFT

-636 AWFNLLRK
+636 GFMRVIKDTNYEEYTNEDLKVISIGK
-644 TGKSTA
+644 TTTEALHKAGF
-650 APKDVKFVSI
+650 KDVI
-660 GATTTAALQQEG
+660 
-672 IKDIEQVEKDNSFGV
+672 QVDEDNRYGV
-687 IEWFKNKYDYY
+687 IEWFKKE
-698 RNAAIQHQ
+698 RPKFLEQHPI
-706 KRNWSELYHSE
+706 EIEHGE
-717 EEEEEEENEDLD
+717 EYEEI
-729 ENMNEDLEEHRP
+729 P
-741 AILYPQSNLSNN
+741 AVLYPCSSLSPDDIPEALFALRYNVTKWTVYNN
-753 TIAEELYKAGY
+753 EL
-764 DVETISVY
+764 
-772 VNKMPKHP
+772 PKNP

-810 DNVEFITRGP
+810 ENTEFITRGP

-825 LDEILNKE
+825 LEEVLNK

>member
-24 KKFPNLA
+24 KNFPELA

-40 GDKNLQISLLNGEA
+40 GDKNQQISLLNGGA

-61 ELDDAIRRGDADIAI
+61 ELDDAIRQGDADIAI

-117 AGSVIG
+117 AGSIIG

-132 LSKLRPDLTI
+132 LNELRPDLSI

-151 RVQQVKDGKFD
+151 RVQQVKDGKYD

-182 VLPFATHPL
+182 VLPFPTHPL

-197 TAKKVKSEER
+197 TALKES
-207 RENAKKENAPLGV
+207 ATKENIAKETIAARNTGGTKV
-220 PADLQI
+220 PADLQ
-226 SCKREESQACLNS
+226 
-239 SECSRNSLQKSDGKE
+239 SDGKQAI
-254 RTSENT
+254 SSQAINSQAL
-260 DKYTHQELRAAFAS
+260 KQAFAS
-274 QSILDR
+274 KSILDK
-280 QGKVQ
+280 QGTVS

-297 TLKAAKAIDHADII
+297 TIKAAKAIDAADII
-311 FYDDLIDPSYLE
+311 FYDDLIDDSYLAD
-323 NKKAEKVYVGKRAG
+323 KKAEKIYVGKRAG
-337 YHHKEQATINR
+337 YHHKEQAEINR
-348 LLLDAARQGKN
+348 LLLEAAREGKN

-383 NLIQVEVIPG
+383 NLIQVNVIPG
-393 VTTASALAAS
+393 ITTASALAAS

-447 ATKLIDED
+447 ATQLIDKE

-460 TPVLLTYNVSRKDE
+460 TPVLLTYNVSRPDE
-474 QTFETTLWKL
+474 QTFETTLWNL
-484 RNGEEATANN
+484 RNGEMQN
-494 YSAATGKNAGE
+494 
-505 SIALA
+505 
-510 DLPTPLIALIGNV
+510 LPTPLIALIGNV
-523 AGLKHRQAS
+523 AGLKHHQAS
-532 AIKPTLYT
+532 DIKPTLYT
-540 GNMPALE
+540 GTLPAIE
-547 KRKPDYTYTPLIEM
+547 KRKADYTYTPLIEISY
-561 HEYEPVH
+561 HPSYFTKILEDHYFERYD
-568 WTQWEGE
+568 G
-575 PEKKGGDNDRKSN
+575 KS
-588 FEKEVEEDNED
+588 FTKYCEW
-599 GLEFDEYEWA
+599 DESQALY
-609 EELQDNLNDFDS
+609 
-621 PYKDIFLFT
+621 YIFT
-630 SQYAVK
+630 SQYGVHATLDYYDLIFKEQEEHVFISIGDTTTEALHK
-636 AWFNLLRK
+636 A
-644 TGKSTA
+644 GV
-650 APKDVKFVSI
+650 KDVI
-660 GATTTAALQQEG
+660 
-672 IKDIEQVEKDNSFGV
+672 QVEQDNRYGV
-687 IEWFKNKYDYY
+687 IEWFKKEKERLDAARPQYEHSFELFEKMDHDNYDPELEDFVY
-698 RNAAIQHQ
+698 RYENRLVFYPHSSLSPEDIPLALQ
-706 KRNWSELYHSE
+706 ELGFNVLSAVVYN
-717 EEEEEEENEDLD
+717 NEL
-729 ENMNEDLEEHRP
+729 
-741 AILYPQSNLSNN
+741 
-753 TIAEELYKAGY
+753 
-764 DVETISVY
+764 
-772 VNKMPKHP
+772 PKNP

-796 STIDNFIKL
+796 STIDSFIKL

-810 DNVEFITRGP
+810 ENTEFITRGP

-825 LDEILNKE
+825 LEEVLNK

>member
-24 KKFPNLA
+24 KNFPELA

-40 GDKNLQISLLNGEA
+40 GDKNQQISLLNGEA

-61 ELDDAIRRGDADIAI
+61 ELDDAIRQGDADIAI

-117 AGSVIG
+117 AGSIIG

-132 LSKLRPDLTI
+132 LNELRPYLTI

-151 RVQQVKDGKFD
+151 RVQQVKDGKYD

-171 KRLGMEDEIAE
+171 KRLGMEDEITE
-182 VLPFATHPL
+182 VLPFPTHPL
-191 QGFLAI
+191 QGFLAV
-197 TAKKVKSEER
+197 TAKKGSQ
-207 RENAKKENAPLGV
+207 
-220 PADLQI
+220 DL
-226 SCKREESQACLNS
+226 KQAFVS
-239 SECSRNSLQKSDGKE
+239 K
-254 RTSENT
+254 
-260 DKYTHQELRAAFAS
+260 
-274 QSILDR
+274 SILDK
-280 QGKVQ
+280 QGSVS

-297 TLKAAKAIDHADII
+297 TIKAAKAIDAADII
-311 FYDDLIDPSYLE
+311 FYDDLIDDSYLAD
-323 NKKAEKVYVGKRAG
+323 KKAEKIYVGKRAG
-337 YHHKEQATINR
+337 YHHKEQADINR
-348 LLLDAARQGKN
+348 LLLEAAREGKN

-383 NLIQVEVIPG
+383 NLIKVNVIPG
-393 VTTASALAAS
+393 ITTASALAAS

-447 ATKLIDED
+447 ATQLIDKE

-460 TPVLLTYNVSRKDE
+460 TPVLLTYNVSRPDE
-474 QTFETTLWKL
+474 QTFETTLWNL
-484 RNGEEATANN
+484 RNGEMQN
-494 YSAATGKNAGE
+494 
-505 SIALA
+505 
-510 DLPTPLIALIGNV
+510 LPTPLIALIGYV
-523 AGLKHRQAS
+523 AGLKHHQAS
-532 AIKPTLYT
+532 DIKPTLYT
-540 GNMPALE
+540 GTLPAIE
-547 KRKPDYTYTPLIEM
+547 KRKADYTYTPLIEISY
-561 HEYEPVH
+561 HPSYF
-568 WTQWEGE
+568 T
-575 PEKKGGDNDRKSN
+575 KIL
-588 FEKEVEEDNED
+588 EDNYCEHYD
-599 GLEFDEYEWA
+599 GKSFTEYCEWDESQALY
-609 EELQDNLNDFDS
+609 
-621 PYKDIFLFT
+621 YIFT
-630 SQYAVK
+630 SQYGVQATLDYYDLILKEQEEHVFISIGDTTTEALHK
-636 AWFNLLRK
+636 A
-644 TGKSTA
+644 GV
-650 APKDVKFVSI
+650 KDVI
-660 GATTTAALQQEG
+660 
-672 IKDIEQVEKDNSFGV
+672 QVEQDNRYGV
-687 IEWFKNKYDYY
+687 IEWFKKEKERLD
-698 RNAAIQHQ
+698 AARPQYEH
-706 KRNWSELYHSE
+706 SYELFE
-717 EEEEEEENEDLD
+717 KMDLD
-729 ENMNEDLEEHRP
+729 NYDHELADFVYRYENRLVFYPHSSLSPEDIPLALQELGFNVLSAVVYNNEL
-741 AILYPQSNLSNN
+741 
-753 TIAEELYKAGY
+753 
-764 DVETISVY
+764 
-772 VNKMPKHP
+772 PKNP

-810 DNVEFITRGP
+810 ENTEFITRGP

-825 LDEILNKE
+825 LEEVLNK

>member
-24 KKFPNLA
+24 KNFPELA

-40 GDKNLQISLLNGEA
+40 GDKNQQISLLNGEA

-61 ELDDAIRRGDADIAI
+61 ELDDAIRQEDADIAI

-117 AGSVIG
+117 AGSIIG

-132 LSKLRPDLTI
+132 LNELRPDLTI

-151 RVQQVKDGKFD
+151 RVQQVKDGKYD

-182 VLPFATHPL
+182 VLPFPTHPL

-197 TAKKVKSEER
+197 TALKGSALK
-207 RENAKKENAPLGV
+207 
-220 PADLQI
+220 Q
-226 SCKREESQACLNS
+226 
-239 SECSRNSLQKSDGKE
+239 
-254 RTSENT
+254 
-260 DKYTHQELRAAFAS
+260 AFAS
-274 QSILDR
+274 KSILDK
-280 QGKVQ
+280 QGSVS

-297 TLKAAKAIDHADII
+297 TIKAAKAIDAADII
-311 FYDDLIDPSYLE
+311 FYDDLIDDSYLAD
-323 NKKAEKVYVGKRAG
+323 KKAEKIYVGKRAG
-337 YHHKEQATINR
+337 YHHKEQADINR
-348 LLLDAARQGKN
+348 LLLDAAREGKN

-371 AHGSEEIEYLES
+371 AHGSEEIEYLQS
-383 NLIQVEVIPG
+383 NLIQVNVIPG
-393 VTTASALAAS
+393 ITTVSALAAS

-447 ATKLIDED
+447 ATQLIDKE

-460 TPVLLTYNVSRKDE
+460 TPVLLTYNVSRPDE
-474 QTFETTLWKL
+474 QTFETTLWNL
-484 RNGEEATANN
+484 RNGEMQN
-494 YSAATGKNAGE
+494 
-505 SIALA
+505 
-510 DLPTPLIALIGNV
+510 LPTPLIALIGYV
-523 AGLKHRQAS
+523 AGLKHHQAS
-532 AIKPTLYT
+532 DIKPTLYT
-540 GNMPALE
+540 GTLPAIE
-547 KRKPDYTYTPLIEM
+547 KRKADYTYTPLIEISY
-561 HEYEPVH
+561 HPSYF
-568 WTQWEGE
+568 T
-575 PEKKGGDNDRKSN
+575 KIL
-588 FEKEVEEDNED
+588 EDNYCEHYD
-599 GLEFDEYEWA
+599 GKSFTEYCEWDESQALY
-609 EELQDNLNDFDS
+609 
-621 PYKDIFLFT
+621 YIFT
-630 SQYAVK
+630 SQYGVHATLDYYDLIFKEQEEHVFISIGDTTTEALHK
-636 AWFNLLRK
+636 A
-644 TGKSTA
+644 GV
-650 APKDVKFVSI
+650 KDVI
-660 GATTTAALQQEG
+660 
-672 IKDIEQVEKDNSFGV
+672 QVEQDNRYGV
-687 IEWFKNKYDYY
+687 IEWFKKEKERLD
-698 RNAAIQHQ
+698 AARPQYEH
-706 KRNWSELYHSE
+706 SYELFE
-717 EEEEEEENEDLD
+717 KMDLD
-729 ENMNEDLEEHRP
+729 NYNHELADFVYRYENRLVFYPHSSLSPEDIPLALQELGFNVLSAVVYNNEL
-741 AILYPQSNLSNN
+741 
-753 TIAEELYKAGY
+753 
-764 DVETISVY
+764 
-772 VNKMPKHP
+772 PKNP

-810 DNVEFITRGP
+810 ENTEFITRGP
-820 ITQAH
+820 ITQEH
-825 LDEILNKE
+825 LEEVLEVKNEK

>member
-24 KKFPNLA
+24 KNFPELA

-40 GDKNLQISLLNGEA
+40 GDKNQQISLLNGEA

-61 ELDDAIRRGDADIAI
+61 ELDDAIRQGDADIAI

-103 SLVSRDHKKLAELP
+103 SLVSRGHKKLAELP
-117 AGSVIG
+117 AGSIIG

-132 LSKLRPDLTI
+132 LNELRPDLTI

-151 RVQQVKDGKFD
+151 RVQQVKDGKYD

-182 VLPFATHPL
+182 VLPFPTHPL

-197 TAKKVKSEER
+197 TTL
-207 RENAKKENAPLGV
+207 KESAAIRNTGGTKV
-220 PADLQI
+220 PADLQ
-226 SCKREESQACLNS
+226 
-239 SECSRNSLQKSDGKE
+239 SDGKQAIS
-254 RTSENT
+254 SEYL
-260 DKYTHQELRAAFAS
+260 KQAFAS
-274 QSILDR
+274 KSILDK
-280 QGKVQ
+280 QGTVS

-297 TLKAAKAIDHADII
+297 TIKAAKAIDAADII
-311 FYDDLIDPSYLE
+311 FYDDLIDDSYLAD
-323 NKKAEKVYVGKRAG
+323 KKAEKVYVGKRAG
-337 YHHKEQATINR
+337 YHHKEQADINR
-348 LLLDAARQGKN
+348 LLLEAAREGKN

-383 NLIQVEVIPG
+383 NLIKVNVIPG
-393 VTTASALAAS
+393 ITTASALAAS

-442 QLQAI
+442 QLQTI
-447 ATKLIDED
+447 ATQLIDKE

-460 TPVLLTYNVSRKDE
+460 TPVLLTYNVSRPDE
-474 QTFETTLWKL
+474 QTFETTLWNL
-484 RNGEEATANN
+484 RNGEMQN
-494 YSAATGKNAGE
+494 
-505 SIALA
+505 
-510 DLPTPLIALIGNV
+510 LPTPLIALIGNV
-523 AGLKHRQAS
+523 AGLKHHQAS
-532 AIKPTLYT
+532 DIKPTLYT
-540 GNMPALE
+540 GTLPAIE
-547 KRKPDYTYTPLIEM
+547 KRKADYTYTPLIEISY
-561 HEYEPVH
+561 HPSYF
-568 WTQWEGE
+568 T
-575 PEKKGGDNDRKSN
+575 KIL
-588 FEKEVEEDNED
+588 EDNYCEHYD
-599 GLEFDEYEWA
+599 GKSFTEYCEWDESQALY
-609 EELQDNLNDFDS
+609 
-621 PYKDIFLFT
+621 YIFT
-630 SQYAVK
+630 SQYGVQATLDYYDLIFKEQEEHVFISIGDTTTEALHK
-636 AWFNLLRK
+636 A
-644 TGKSTA
+644 GV
-650 APKDVKFVSI
+650 KDVI
-660 GATTTAALQQEG
+660 
-672 IKDIEQVEKDNSFGV
+672 QVEKDNRYGV
-687 IEWFKNKYDYY
+687 IEWFKKEKERLD
-698 RNAAIQHQ
+698 AARPQYEH
-706 KRNWSELYHSE
+706 SYELFE
-717 EEEEEEENEDLD
+717 KMDLD
-729 ENMNEDLEEHRP
+729 NYDHELADFVYRYENRLVFYPHSSLSPEDIPLALQELGFNVLSAVVYNNEL
-741 AILYPQSNLSNN
+741 
-753 TIAEELYKAGY
+753 
-764 DVETISVY
+764 
-772 VNKMPKHP
+772 PKNP

-810 DNVEFITRGP
+810 ENTEFITRGP

-825 LDEILNKE
+825 LEEVMEVKNKK

>member
-24 KKFPNLA
+24 KNFPELA

-40 GDKNLQISLLNGEA
+40 GDKNQQISLLNGEA

-61 ELDDAIRRGDADIAI
+61 ELDDAIRQGDADIAI

-103 SLVSRDHKKLAELP
+103 SLVSRGHKKLAELP
-117 AGSVIG
+117 AGSIIG

-132 LSKLRPDLTI
+132 LNELRPDLTI

-151 RVQQVKDGKFD
+151 RVQQVKDGKYD

-182 VLPFATHPL
+182 VLPFPTHPL

-197 TAKKVKSEER
+197 TAL
-207 RENAKKENAPLGV
+207 KESGLK
-220 PADLQI
+220 Q
-226 SCKREESQACLNS
+226 
-239 SECSRNSLQKSDGKE
+239 
-254 RTSENT
+254 
-260 DKYTHQELRAAFAS
+260 AFAS
-274 QSILDR
+274 KSILDK
-280 QGKVQ
+280 QGSVS

-291 GDPDLL
+291 GAPDLL
-297 TLKAAKAIDHADII
+297 TIKAAKAIDAADII
-311 FYDDLIDPSYLE
+311 FYDDLIDDSYLAD
-323 NKKAEKVYVGKRAG
+323 KKAEKIYVGKRAG
-337 YHHKEQATINR
+337 YHHKEQADINR
-348 LLLDAARQGKN
+348 LLLEAAREGKN

-383 NLIQVEVIPG
+383 NLIKVNVIPG
-393 VTTASALAAS
+393 ITTASALAAS

-447 ATKLIDED
+447 ATQLIDKE

-460 TPVLLTYNVSRKDE
+460 TPVLLTYNVSRPDE
-474 QTFETTLWKL
+474 QTYETTLWNL
-484 RNGEEATANN
+484 RNGEMQN
-494 YSAATGKNAGE
+494 
-505 SIALA
+505 
-510 DLPTPLIALIGNV
+510 LPTPLIALIGYV
-523 AGLKHRQAS
+523 AGLKHHQAS
-532 AIKPTLYT
+532 DIKPTLYT
-540 GNMPALE
+540 GTLPAIE
-547 KRKPDYTYTPLIEM
+547 KRKADYTYTPLIEISY
-561 HEYEPVH
+561 HPSYF
-568 WTQWEGE
+568 T
-575 PEKKGGDNDRKSN
+575 KIL
-588 FEKEVEEDNED
+588 EDNYCEHYD
-599 GLEFDEYEWA
+599 GKSFTEYCEWDESQALY
-609 EELQDNLNDFDS
+609 
-621 PYKDIFLFT
+621 YIFT
-630 SQYAVK
+630 SQYGVQATLDYYDLILNEQEEHVFISIGDTTTEALHK
-636 AWFNLLRK
+636 A
-644 TGKSTA
+644 GV
-650 APKDVKFVSI
+650 KDVI
-660 GATTTAALQQEG
+660 
-672 IKDIEQVEKDNSFGV
+672 QVEQDNRYGV
-687 IEWFKNKYDYY
+687 IEWFKKEKERLD
-698 RNAAIQHQ
+698 AARPQYEH
-706 KRNWSELYHSE
+706 SYELFE
-717 EEEEEEENEDLD
+717 KMDLD
-729 ENMNEDLEEHRP
+729 NYDHELADFVYRYENRLVFYPHSSLSPEDIPLALQELGFNVLSAIVYNNEL
-741 AILYPQSNLSNN
+741 
-753 TIAEELYKAGY
+753 
-764 DVETISVY
+764 
-772 VNKMPKHP
+772 PKNP

-810 DNVEFITRGP
+810 ENTEFITRGP

-825 LDEILNKE
+825 LEEVLNK

>member
-24 KKFPNLA
+24 KNFPELA

-40 GDKNLQISLLNGEA
+40 GDKNQQISLLNGEA

-61 ELDDAIRRGDADIAI
+61 ELDDAIRQGDADIAI

-117 AGSVIG
+117 AGSIIG

-132 LSKLRPDLTI
+132 LNELRPDLTI

-151 RVQQVKDGKFD
+151 RVQQVKDGKYD

-182 VLPFATHPL
+182 VLPFPTHPL

-197 TAKKVKSEER
+197 TALK
-207 RENAKKENAPLGV
+207 
-220 PADLQI
+220 
-226 SCKREESQACLNS
+226 ESQDLK
-239 SECSRNSLQKSDGKE
+239 Q
-254 RTSENT
+254 
-260 DKYTHQELRAAFAS
+260 AFAS
-274 QSILDR
+274 KSILDK
-280 QGKVQ
+280 QGSVS

-297 TLKAAKAIDHADII
+297 TIKAAKAIDAADII
-311 FYDDLIDPSYLE
+311 FYDDLIDDSYLAD
-323 NKKAEKVYVGKRAG
+323 KKAEKIYVGKRAG
-337 YHHKEQATINR
+337 YHHKEQADINR
-348 LLLDAARQGKN
+348 LLLEAAREGKN

-383 NLIQVEVIPG
+383 NLIKVNVIPG
-393 VTTASALAAS
+393 ITTASALAAS

-447 ATKLIDED
+447 ATQLIDKE

-460 TPVLLTYNVSRKDE
+460 TPVLLTYNVSRPDE
-474 QTFETTLWKL
+474 QTFETTLWNL
-484 RNGEEATANN
+484 RNGEMQN
-494 YSAATGKNAGE
+494 
-505 SIALA
+505 
-510 DLPTPLIALIGNV
+510 LPTPLIALIGYV
-523 AGLKHRQAS
+523 AGLKHHQAS
-532 AIKPTLYT
+532 DIKPTLYT
-540 GNMPALE
+540 GTLPAIE
-547 KRKPDYTYTPLIEM
+547 KRKADYTYTPLIEISY
-561 HEYEPVH
+561 HPSYF
-568 WTQWEGE
+568 T
-575 PEKKGGDNDRKSN
+575 KIL
-588 FEKEVEEDNED
+588 EDNYCEHYD
-599 GLEFDEYEWA
+599 GKSFTEYCEWDESQALY
-609 EELQDNLNDFDS
+609 
-621 PYKDIFLFT
+621 YIFT
-630 SQYAVK
+630 SQYGVQATLDYYDLILKEQEEHVFISIGDTTTEALHK
-636 AWFNLLRK
+636 A
-644 TGKSTA
+644 GV
-650 APKDVKFVSI
+650 KDVI
-660 GATTTAALQQEG
+660 
-672 IKDIEQVEKDNSFGV
+672 QVEQDNRYGV
-687 IEWFKNKYDYY
+687 IEWFKKEKERLD
-698 RNAAIQHQ
+698 AARPQYEH
-706 KRNWSELYHSE
+706 SYELFE
-717 EEEEEEENEDLD
+717 KMDLD
-729 ENMNEDLEEHRP
+729 NYDHELADFVYRYENRLVFYPHSSLSPEDIPLALQELGFNVLSAVVYNNEL
-741 AILYPQSNLSNN
+741 
-753 TIAEELYKAGY
+753 
-764 DVETISVY
+764 
-772 VNKMPKHP
+772 PKNP

-810 DNVEFITRGP
+810 ENTEFITRGP

-825 LDEILNKE
+825 LEEVLNK

>member
-24 KKFPNLA
+24 KNFPELA

-40 GDKNLQISLLNGEA
+40 GDKNKQISLLNGEA

-61 ELDDAIRRGDADIAI
+61 ELDDAIRQGDADIAI

-117 AGSVIG
+117 AGSIIG

-132 LSKLRPDLTI
+132 LNELRPDLTI

-151 RVQQVKDGKFD
+151 RVQQVKDGKYD

-182 VLPFATHPL
+182 VLPFPTHPL
-191 QGFLAI
+191 QGFLAV
-197 TAKKVKSEER
+197 TAKKGSQ
-207 RENAKKENAPLGV
+207 
-220 PADLQI
+220 DLKQ
-226 SCKREESQACLNS
+226 
-239 SECSRNSLQKSDGKE
+239 
-254 RTSENT
+254 
-260 DKYTHQELRAAFAS
+260 AFAS
-274 QSILDR
+274 KSILNK
-280 QGKVQ
+280 QGSVS

-297 TLKAAKAIDHADII
+297 TIKAAKAIDAADII
-311 FYDDLIDPSYLE
+311 FYDDLIDDSYLAD
-323 NKKAEKVYVGKRAG
+323 KKAEKIYVGKRAG
-337 YHHKEQATINR
+337 YHHKEQADINR
-348 LLLDAARQGKN
+348 LLLEAAREGKN

-383 NLIQVEVIPG
+383 NLIKVNVIPG
-393 VTTASALAAS
+393 ITTASALAAS

-442 QLQAI
+442 QLQTI
-447 ATKLIDED
+447 ATQLIDKE

-460 TPVLLTYNVSRKDE
+460 PPVLLTYNVSRPDE
-474 QTFETTLWKL
+474 QTFETTLWNL
-484 RNGEEATANN
+484 RNGEMQN
-494 YSAATGKNAGE
+494 
-505 SIALA
+505 
-510 DLPTPLIALIGNV
+510 LPTPLIALIGYV
-523 AGLKHRQAS
+523 AGLKHHQAS
-532 AIKPTLYT
+532 DIKPTLYT
-540 GNMPALE
+540 GTLPAIE
-547 KRKPDYTYTPLIEM
+547 KRKADYTYTPLIEISY
-561 HEYEPVH
+561 HPSYF
-568 WTQWEGE
+568 T
-575 PEKKGGDNDRKSN
+575 KIL
-588 FEKEVEEDNED
+588 EDNYCEHYD
-599 GLEFDEYEWA
+599 GKSFTEYCEWDESQALY
-609 EELQDNLNDFDS
+609 
-621 PYKDIFLFT
+621 YIFT
-630 SQYAVK
+630 SQYGVQATLDYYDLILDEQEEHV
-636 AWFNLLRK
+636 FI
-644 TGKSTA
+644 
-650 APKDVKFVSI
+650 SI
-660 GATTTAALQQEG
+660 GDTTTEALHKAG
-672 IKDIEQVEKDNSFGV
+672 VKNVIQVEQDNRYGV
-687 IEWFKNKYDYY
+687 IEWFKKEKERLD
-698 RNAAIQHQ
+698 AAKPQYEQ
-706 KRNWSELYHSE
+706 SFELFE
-717 EEEEEEENEDLD
+717 KMDLD
-729 ENMNEDLEEHRP
+729 NYDHELADFVYRYENRLVFYPHSSLSPEDIPLALQELGFNVLSAIVYNNEL
-741 AILYPQSNLSNN
+741 
-753 TIAEELYKAGY
+753 
-764 DVETISVY
+764 
-772 VNKMPKHP
+772 PKNP

-810 DNVEFITRGP
+810 ENTEFITRGP

-825 LDEILNKE
+825 LEEVLNK